1 MDAAT
6 SDHQQFQHCGRRRE
20 IYAMGY
26 VRDTGTVRG
35 RGVYA
40 ARDIE
45 PGEIVE
51 VCPVLFVGSRF
62 DELPIE
68 LKRAVFPWGPL
79 TGVEGNVIALG
90 YGGIYNHA
98 NPANL
103 CFGADADAR
112 CLLFRAAT
120 AIPAG
125 AEMTINFNS
134 VEGGTTSSDDSWFRA
149 VGMEPFPS
157 GGG

>member
-1 MDAAT
+1 MDTAN
-6 SDHQQFQHCGRRRE
+6 SKPDDLPRRLRGRE

-26 VRDTGTVRG
+26 VRDTGTARG

-45 PGEIVE
+45 QGEIVE
-51 VCPVLFVGSRF
+51 VCPVLFVASRF
-62 DELPIE
+62 EELPLE
-68 LKRAVFPWGPL
+68 LKRAVFAWGPL

-103 CFGADADAR
+103 GYAADAEAR
-112 CLLFRAAT
+112 CLLFRAVAPI
-120 AIPAG
+120 AAG
-125 AEMTINFNS
+125 AEMTIN
-134 VEGGTTSSDDSWFRA
+134 
-149 VGMEPFPS
+149 
-157 GGG
+157 